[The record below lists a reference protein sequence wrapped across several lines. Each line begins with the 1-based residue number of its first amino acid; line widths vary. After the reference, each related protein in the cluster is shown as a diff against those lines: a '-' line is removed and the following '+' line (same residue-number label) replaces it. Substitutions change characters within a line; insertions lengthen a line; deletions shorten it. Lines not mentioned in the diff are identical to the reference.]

1 MKESDLEK
9 KWNIHRVVQEA
20 VEKSHTSPSPQT
32 LLELGNLKK
41 DMASNNEA
49 HITIME
55 KLDNFGE
62 KLEEM
67 RVQLAELPEKIFEK
81 GDERYAS
88 KNVEKVLYGLIGVI
102 LTAFVVG
109 LWELVNK
116 WYIKFFS

>member
-116 WYIKFFS
+116 